1 MWPDDAQNT
10 VAATWLAGAA
20 ERRIENIVWW
30 TYTFNETPAWNY
42 REVQG
47 NWGYTPSTHYWQ
59 RISEQ
64 LWCVSQDDFDELEK
78 KVHKLI
84 DENMELRQQVSHL
97 QSMVISLDWLVCEFK
112 QVLRFRYVDN
122 DNDR

>member
-1 MWPDDAQNT
+1 MWPDDLQNNA
-10 VAATWLAGAA
+10 VAANWMIG
-20 ERRIENIVWW
+20 NIVW
-30 TYTFNETPAWNY
+30 TYTTVATPAWEDRNIH
-42 REVQG
+42 G
-47 NWGYTPSTHYWQ
+47 SWGYTPSTHYWQ

>member
-10 VAATWLAGAA
+10 VAANWQIGAV

-47 NWGYTPSTHYWQ
+47 SWGYTPSTHYWQ

-64 LWCVSQDDFDELEK
+64 LWCASQDDFDELEK